1 MNSLATK
8 RIMNDLKILKRSNLE
23 KENIFV
29 STNDDDIYNL
39 KALIVGPPTEQ
50 APYQG
55 GFYFFDITYPK
66 NYPLSPP
73 TVVFCTLGKHK
84 EVRFN
89 PNLYSGGKVCLSL
102 LGTWSGPGWTS
113 SHSIKDVLIVLQS
126 LLHEHPIQNEPG
138 WETETGLK
146 SKHYNVVLAHYN
158 IMVATIQMIR
168 ETPPTFEVF
177 RDIMISHLVKNIDS
191 YRNFIQEYQ
200 QYDGKKIKSG
210 LYSMV
215 VKIDISNLLNELD
228 LLYQEYESLYLEN
241 K

>member
-8 RIMNDLKILKRSNLE
+8 RIMNDLKILRKCNLE

-29 STNDDDIYNL
+29 SINDDDIYNL
-39 KALIVGPPTEQ
+39 KALIIGPPTEDS
-50 APYQG
+50 PYQG

-73 TVVFCTLGKHK
+73 TVIFCTLGKYK

-138 WETETGLK
+138 WENEIGLK
-146 SKHYNVVLAHYN
+146 SKNYN
-158 IMVATIQMIR
+158 IVLSYYNIKVATVQMIR
-168 ETPPTFEVF
+168 DTPPTFEVF
-177 RDIMISHLVKNIDS
+177 KDIMISHIVKNIDL
-191 YRNFIQEYQ
+191 YRKFIQSYQ
-200 QYDGKKIKSG
+200 EYDGKTIKSG

-215 VKIDISNLLNELD
+215 VDMNSSLLLED
-228 LLYQEYESLYLEN
+228 LMILYSEYESLYLE